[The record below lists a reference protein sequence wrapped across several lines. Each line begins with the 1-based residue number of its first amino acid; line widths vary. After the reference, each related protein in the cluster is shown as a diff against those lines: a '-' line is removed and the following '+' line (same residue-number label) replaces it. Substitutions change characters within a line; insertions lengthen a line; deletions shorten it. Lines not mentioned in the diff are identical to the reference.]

1 MTHRGKMWAVALLA
15 AAVHAAPATAQTTDA
30 TAAKEPRETGAVRAP
45 AAELDETTLPAFLGR
60 VRPGGWRGGMGLGL
74 RREKTPTATLD
85 PSVIN
90 RPQARARAAETARSG
105 IDDKIVIPTTTLI
118 IGLLVLI
125 VILVAD

>member
-1 MTHRGKMWAVALLA
+1 
-15 AAVHAAPATAQTTDA
+15 
-30 TAAKEPRETGAVRAP
+30 
-45 AAELDETTLPAFLGR
+45 
-60 VRPGGWRGGMGLGL
+60 MGLGL